1 MTTEQA
7 EAAKADADRLF
18 DDGRIDDAI
27 AAYRQLLAAMPAYA
41 RAWNN
46 FGLCLRLAGRP
57 DEAEEAFRAALSH
70 SPTLV
75 PAWINLASAQEEAR
89 RYDEALTSLDRALAL
104 DPGSR
109 DALNNAGQLL
119 ASLGRY
125 AEAEQ
130 RFRVAI
136 DRYPGEAAPHLNL
149 GLALT
154 RTGRISE
161 ALAVLERALEIEPA
175 STVVADAL
183 LMATNY
189 ADHLSPETAFAR
201 HTELAR
207 RVWPAAPASVSSSV
221 RPDGRLKVGYVSADF
236 GYHVVSFFLEPV
248 IAGHD
253 RSRIEVYC
261 YFNGLQEDAQCERL
275 KETGVVWRHIGRM
288 NDDEACRMIRADGLD
303 LAVDLA
309 GHTGGNRLG
318 LFARRIAPVQVTW
331 LGYPNTTGVAA
342 MDYRLTDAWADPP
355 GRADTLHTERLW
367 RLPAGF
373 LVYRP
378 RPEAPPVAP
387 PPCLRNG
394 FVTFGSFNNFA
405 KVSPTALR
413 LWARLLSEV
422 PDARLLIKAKGLSEI
437 AFAEF
442 VRTGFA
448 AAGGDV
454 SRLRLEDQVPQFE
467 SHLAHYAEIDIAL
480 DSTPYCGTTTT
491 CEALWMG
498 VPVVTLAG
506 VVHAARVGA
515 SLLERVGHPEWIAN
529 SESDYIRKAVQLV
542 MDQTRLSLLRGQLR
556 TSMAESSLTDEFA
569 FVRSLEVAFMAM
581 MQGEPSIVGPHNP
594 SSMAKK
600 QC

>member
-1 MTTEQA
+1 MSTAQA
-7 EAAKADADRLF
+7 EAAKAEADRLF

-46 FGLCLRLAGRP
+46 YGLCLRVAGRP
-57 DEAEEAFRAALSH
+57 AEAEEAFSAAVSH
-70 SPTLV
+70 APSLV
-75 PAWINLASAQEEAR
+75 PAWINLASAQEDAR
-89 RYDEALTSLDRALAL
+89 RHDQALASLDRALAL
-104 DPGSR
+104 EPGSR

-125 AEAEQ
+125 AEAE
-130 RFRVAI
+130 RRYRAAI
-136 DRYPGEAAPHLNL
+136 EAYPAEASLHLNL

-154 RTGRISE
+154 RTGRIPE
-161 ALAVLERALEIEPA
+161 AITVLERALEIEPG

-189 ADHLSPETAFAR
+189 ADHLSPGIVFER
-201 HTELAR
+201 HKDLAR
-207 RVWPAAPASVSSSV
+207 QMWPAAPASVPASA

-236 GYHVVSFFLEPV
+236 GFHVVSFFLEPV

-253 RSRIEVYC
+253 RSRFEVIC
-261 YFNGLQEDAQCERL
+261 YFNGLHEDAQCARL
-275 KETGVVWRHIGRM
+275 KETGVTWRNIGRM
-288 NDDEACRMIRADGLD
+288 DDDEAYRAIRADGLD

-331 LGYPNTTGVAA
+331 LGYPNTTGLTA

-355 GRADTLHTERLW
+355 GHADTLHTERLW

-378 RPEAPPVAP
+378 RPEAPPVASA
-387 PPCLRNG
+387 PCIRNG
-394 FVTFGSFNNFA
+394 FVTFGCFNNYA

-413 LWARLLSEV
+413 LWARLLSEL
-422 PDARLLIKAKGLSEI
+422 PEARLLIKAKGLSDA
-437 AFAEF
+437 AFADA
-442 VRTGFA
+442 VRADFA
-448 AAGGDV
+448 AAGGDAV
-454 SRLRLEDQVPQFE
+454 RLRLEEQLPQFE
-467 SHLAHYAEIDIAL
+467 SHLAHYAAVDIAL
-480 DSTPYCGTTTT
+480 DTTPYGGTTTT

-506 VVHAARVGA
+506 EVHAARVGA
-515 SLLERVGHPEWIAN
+515 SLLERVGHPEWIAADA
-529 SESDYIRKAVQLV
+529 SEYIRIAADLGARPE
-542 MDQTRLSLLRGQLR
+542 RLAALRSGLR
-556 TSMAESSLTDEFA
+556 ADMARSGLTDEPA
-569 FVRSLEVAFMAM
+569 FVLALESAFAEMVV
-581 MQGEPSIVGPHNP
+581 QGTRT
-594 SSMAKK
+594 
-600 QC
+600 